1 MREMDYDE
9 RLHEGDVVVVKTRG
23 EIDEVR
29 SATGRVPWPSCDH
42 GLGSL
47 YFASSMYKYCGLTL
61 VVDAVD
67 DGYPVEGVCYRLRFQ
82 SPDDINDEEIADEA
96 GCFWSASELFS
107 DVRQWSWVPSM
118 LKWPDGEITEEIA
131 GVDADSLFEILLS

>member
-1 MREMDYDE
+1 MRAMDYDE
-9 RLHEGDVVVVKTRG
+9 CLHEGDVVVVKTRG

-29 SATGRVPWPSCDH
+29 SATGRVPWPPCAP
-42 GLGSL
+42 GVGGL
-47 YFASSMYKYCGLTL
+47 YFAYSMYKYCGLTL
-61 VVDAVD
+61 VVDAVME
-67 DGYPVEGVCYRLRFQ
+67 DGYPAKAVCYRLRFQ
-82 SPDDINDEEIADEA
+82 SLDSEEEIVDER
-96 GCFWSASELFS
+96 GYHWSAGELSS

>member
-1 MREMDYDE
+1 MRSMDYDE
-9 RLHEGDVVVVKTRG
+9 RLHEGDVVVVKTHG

-29 SATGRVPWPSCDH
+29 STTGRVPWPSYDH

-67 DGYPVEGVCYRLRFQ
+67 EGEGVCYRLRFQ
-82 SPDDINDEEIADEA
+82 SLDNEEEIVDER
-96 GCFWSASELFS
+96 GYHWSVGELSS